1 MFLSGSIRYV
11 KVQLKY
17 LSMFGLDL
25 ICYNSDISEFQPV
38 RTAARFLNL
47 KIFLVFA
54 TTGGIVL
61 NGGYTL
67 MFLPVGGISHKIFI
81 CMFIAAF
88 TTGMCVMVP
97 LLLRPLHYIS
107 LFNIQVKLEAGLFKK
122 LGELITK
129 KIKQKYIFYTKI
141 RPLRW
146 ILTPVLEFIE
156 FAK

>member
-141 RPLRW
+141 RPLR
-146 ILTPVLEFIE
+146 
-156 FAK
+156 